1 MATIQIIYAIGGDE
15 TTADDDLTFDIYNYN
30 NFLRSVGSANTDP
43 AVSVATGIAQITID
57 VEDATTY
64 SLKIRE
70 IDEAGNWGVLSD
82 EELITTS

>member
-1 MATIQIIYAIGGDE
+1 MATIQIIYTIGGDE

-30 NFLRSVGSANTDP
+30 NFLRSVGSANTDT
-43 AVSVATGIAQITID
+43 AVNVSSGTAYITID
-57 VEDATTY
+57 VADATTY
-64 SLKIRE
+64 SLKVRE